1 MTSANTQRGISSLR
15 SRPRMTRSAGRSSE
29 RAMSDPASANI
40 TPMDGKTNPSQGHS
54 NVWYVMTRTSA
65 KARSASK

>member
-1 MTSANTQRGISSLR
+1 MTSANTQRGTSSLR

-40 TPMDGKTNPSQGHS
+40 TPMDGKTSPSQGHS
-54 NVWYVMTRTSA
+54 NVW
-65 KARSASK
+65 